1 TESSRSDDGSSPPI
15 PLQRPFVYFG
25 KEYNT
30 IYVNH
35 NGHLT
40 FINSFSSYTPQRFP
54 LNGSFDLIAPFWTD
68 LDNRQTGVILYN
80 QYTNGSV
87 LQQATQDIN
96 SYFPNLNF
104 NAAWVFVATWYKV
117 PYFPNTGTETTFQAV
132 LISGGQKSFVLMNY
146 GVIASTFQN
155 VSATGSNSTFSLSSN
170 VNVAGRWAFE
180 ADTYF
185 YPISGTESSRSDDG
199 SSPPIPLQRPFVY
212 FGKEYNITYVNHNGH
227 LTFIN
232 SFSSYTPQRFPLNG
246 SKDLIAPFWT
256 DLDNSRTGVILYNQ
270 YTNGSVLQQATQ
282 DINSYFP
289 NLNFNADWVFVA
301 TWYKVAYFSN
311 ETTFQAVLISG
322 GQKSFVLMNYG
333 VIASTFQNVQ
343 VCLMIFNM

>member
-1 TESSRSDDGSSPPI
+1 ITLQWEKEDYNVHFILSFEGTETNISTVDGDEPVQITIPSLTAATTYTFTLFSVFENLRSSGISITAVTEHFYPISGTESSRSDDGSSPPI

-155 VSATGSNSTFSLSSN
+155 VQAGYDTINSVHHFTIPGSFSSSATGSNSTFSLSSN

-180 ADTYF
+180 ADSEPENQVINVWGWT
-185 YPISGTESSRSDDG
+185 
-199 SSPPIPLQRPFVY
+199 FV
-212 FGKEYNITYVNHNGH
+212 
-227 LTFIN
+227 
-232 SFSSYTPQRFPLNG
+232 
-246 SKDLIAPFWT
+246 
-256 DLDNSRTGVILYNQ
+256 
-270 YTNGSVLQQATQ
+270 
-282 DINSYFP
+282 
-289 NLNFNADWVFVA
+289 
-301 TWYKVAYFSN
+301 
-311 ETTFQAVLISG
+311 VLI
-322 GQKSFVLMNYG
+322 FL
-333 VIASTFQNVQ
+333 I
-343 VCLMIFNM
+343 